1 MQFSDLADPVNDIPL
16 PDVAAD
22 ARFNGPFGV
31 EQYIAT
37 LIPHCVRV
45 ETRLNVEGAAADVN
59 FKPTARFGSITP
71 AETYDASDGAKPIS
85 VKHELVWFLDLLQG
99 IGAPPPPPPIP
110 VITAIDPV
118 DTAQT
123 GAVVTLTGENFT
135 GATEVRIE
143 NGPVATVSSVT
154 ATEIQ
159 CTFAADGTGRIQ
171 ITTPNGIGF
180 SAGDYTI
187 TIPAQP

>member
-1 MQFSDLADPVNDIPL
+1 MQFSDLADPVNDLPL

-31 EQYIAT
+31 EQYLAL

-45 ETRLNVEGAAADVN
+45 ENRLNVEGVAADVN
-59 FKPTARFGSITP
+59 FKPTARFGSVVGT
-71 AETYDASDGAKPIS
+71 ETFDASDGAKPLSIR
-85 VKHELVWFLDLLQG
+85 HDLTWYIDLMG
-99 IGAPPPPPPIP
+99 GVAAPPPPPPIP
-110 VITAIDPV
+110 VVTSLDPV

-123 GAVVTLTGENFT
+123 GATVTITGENFT
-135 GATEVRIE
+135 GATEVRLE
-143 NGPVATVSSVT
+143 GGPVATVSSVT
-154 ATEIQ
+154 ATEIE
-159 CTFAADGTGRIQ
+159 CTFAEEGTGRIQ

-187 TIPAQP
+187 TTPPAP